1 MENIKI
7 TDLISLKGK
16 VALITGAAQGIGLQI
31 ANRLAEMG
39 ASIAIADLNEEKA
52 QEAAKE
58 LGKSYSVDAKGYA
71 VDVSKTEQLENLI
84 GRLSNDF
91 GTIDILVNNAG
102 VYPMMALR
110 DIKEK
115 DFDFLMQINLKGVFM
130 LSQLVTE
137 KMIADITK
145 GKIINI
151 ASTAALKTAGN
162 SAHYVASK
170 HAIAGLTKSQAVELG
185 QYGITAITVAPTL
198 VDTPGTRKLR
208 ENPEIDAW
216 LKDFE
221 SRLPLRRM
229 AKPDDIAKTVAFAA
243 SGLADY
249 LTGIVIPV
257 DGGETSL

>member
-1 MENIKI
+1 MNTQKLSE
-7 TDLISLKGK
+7 LLELKGK
-16 VALITGAAQGIGLQI
+16 LALITGAAQGIGLQI

-39 ASIAIADLNEEKA
+39 ASIAIADLNEDKA
-52 QEAAKE
+52 QEAASQLATTYQVK
-58 LGKSYSVDAKGYA
+58 AKGYA
-71 VDVSKTEQLENLI
+71 VDVSKTEQLEKVVSEI
-84 GRLSNDF
+84 DRDF
-91 GTIDILVNNAG
+91 GGIDILVNNAG
-102 VYPMMALR
+102 VYPMMSLR

-130 LSQLVTE
+130 LSQMVVE
-137 KMIADITK
+137 NMIAHRTK

-198 VDTPGTRKLR
+198 VDTPGTQKLR
-208 ENPEIDAW
+208 ENPEIAKG
-216 LKDFE
+216 LKEFE
-221 SRLPLRRM
+221 LRLPLQRM

-243 SGLADY
+243 SGLSNY

-257 DGGETSL
+257 DGGETAL